1 MARNR
6 QVYFVIDLANTTLE
20 RFKKNCS
27 HPVEW
32 RTKPGLLPFGF
43 VSAQSQGFQTFS
55 FAKASPKGKTP
66 GSERLQFFL
75 NRSPMRVNVNAEVKN
90 IWACP
95 CEAQRSEAESRA
107 LALALAPIRC
117 ARLGGGFK

>member
-1 MARNR
+1 MTEPKR
-6 QVYFVIDLANTTLE
+6 
-20 RFKKNCS
+20 
-27 HPVEW
+27 
-32 RTKPGLLPFGF
+32 
-43 VSAQSQGFQTFS
+43 SQKAKDPAS
-55 FAKASPKGKTP
+55 FAIQTGW
-66 GSERLQFFL
+66 LQFFL

-90 IWACP
+90 IWAWP

>member
-1 MARNR
+1 MANEAGSFAFWLR
-6 QVYFVIDLANTTLE
+6 FGSVIPTGRD
-20 RFKKNCS
+20 
-27 HPVEW
+27 
-32 RTKPGLLPFGF
+32 
-43 VSAQSQGFQTFS
+43 S